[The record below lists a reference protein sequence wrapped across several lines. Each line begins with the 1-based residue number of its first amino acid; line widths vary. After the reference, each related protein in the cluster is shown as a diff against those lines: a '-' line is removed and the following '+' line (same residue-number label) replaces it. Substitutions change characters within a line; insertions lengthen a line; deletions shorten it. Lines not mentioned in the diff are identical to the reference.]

1 MPRKSIGILLGI
13 YFLSA
18 LAFTLFRVFS
28 NPFFVRLDAPT
39 LGEAIGGALLLFVGA
54 GLLPVLGWALYRLR
68 PQYAWRTLASWAFI
82 GMRAVAIHI
91 DGTCEKYRP

>member
-1 MPRKSIGILLGI
+1 MFGILFASHSNRSSCWITARGRKISRKSIGILLGI

-54 GLLPVLGWALYRLR
+54 GLLPVLGWALYRLSI
-68 PQYAWRTLASWAFI
+68 T
-82 GMRAVAIHI
+82 VA
-91 DGTCEKYRP
+91 YLL